1 MKTISSMI
9 KECLDNNEIKYDY
22 NDEFDAFF
30 FNMSCESADL
40 DMYIQVRDEKYIS
53 FIAGLPIAIPK
64 ESHANICQ
72 VINDINAE
80 AMVATLYLLKDSGK
94 ICGQSFVIV
103 HQGEIHYEV
112 ILHHIAVTINIVDS
126 RVKEIFRVAFGEN
139 NDAILAQLSMGQIEE
154 DAQGN
159 LIFN

>member
-103 HQGEIHYEV
+103 H
-112 ILHHIAVTINIVDS
+112 
-126 RVKEIFRVAFGEN
+126 
-139 NDAILAQLSMGQIEE
+139 
-154 DAQGN
+154 
-159 LIFN
+159 